1 VPETTQ
7 GGDLI
12 KRYWPG
18 ISWALLIFVLSS
30 ISPPSLRI
38 PRLFDLFEPDKV
50 GHFVFYAIL
59 FLLLARGARQGEN
72 SVEVRPAIRRS
83 VFIITVAYGGLI
95 ELYQG
100 YLLTDRV
107 ADWVDFMANVIG
119 AGIGAILTRFAW
131 FQRNV

>member
-1 VPETTQ
+1 M
-7 GGDLI
+7 

-18 ISWALLIFVLSS
+18 FSWALLIFILSS

-38 PRLFDLFEPDKV
+38 PRLFDLLEPDKV

-59 FLLLARGARQGEN
+59 FFLLVRGTRLGDQSGKV
-72 SVEVRPAIRRS
+72 SPATRRT
-83 VFIITVAYGGLI
+83 VFLITVAYGGLI

-119 AGIGAILTRFAW
+119 AGIGAIITRLAW
-131 FQRNV
+131 NQKNV